1 MSPRVL
7 GFQVGDIGPGPLSNG
22 SIAGYWAALQGQ
34 DDSRGGHTYWSLA
47 LDTRRVSY
55 SESLETHVDDLECQ
69 LGTHSLEPVPS

>member
-1 MSPRVL
+1 MPKL
-7 GFQVGDIGPGPLSNG
+7 
-22 SIAGYWAALQGQ
+22 GQ